1 MACMVVLQCPQGPSL
16 LLSFSSVLLNKRL
29 PFPGAP
35 GGSSPRVN
43 SLYRKQEYGSRSAAL
58 ALALSSRAL
67 FHTSLAR
74 T

>member
-1 MACMVVLQCPQGPSL
+1 MACMVVLRCRQGPGL

-43 SLYRKQEYGSRSAAL
+43 SSYKKQDYGGRSAAL
-58 ALALSSRAL
+58 ALALS
-67 FHTSLAR
+67 
-74 T
+74 